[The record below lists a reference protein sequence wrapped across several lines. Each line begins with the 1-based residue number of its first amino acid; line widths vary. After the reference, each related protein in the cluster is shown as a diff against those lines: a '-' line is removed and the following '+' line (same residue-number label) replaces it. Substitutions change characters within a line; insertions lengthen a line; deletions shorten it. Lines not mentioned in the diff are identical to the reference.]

1 MLFFCSE
8 VGSNLI
14 GNTHLLV
21 QQYKKPLDQRRKMGW
36 SGQEYN

>member
-1 MLFFCSE
+1 
-8 VGSNLI
+8 
-14 GNTHLLV
+14 V